1 MTEVRMP
8 DEVFVLHHDRAGP
21 DPARRGHAGFATAA
35 VAVDLSPAGE
45 GLAIHLSSPRRG
57 LSRVAL
63 RWRDPLPERALIL
76 GDAWERSYGDLQ
88 WRHRQPDRVMPWY
101 WLGHDPATG
110 RTQGMG
116 VRVRPAAF
124 CSWNLD
130 EDGVTLWLDVRNGA
144 APVEPGPRRLHAAT
158 VVRLGPRADASPFA
172 ALTELCRAMCDD
184 PVLPA
189 EPVVGANNWYYAYGG
204 GFGPGE
210 VLRDAQTIVELADGH
225 PIRPFCVVDAG
236 WSPGGEAPGGPWTAG
251 IPGLFDDMPGLAGGI
266 AAAGARPG
274 IWLRPAALSVVDDP
288 NRLRAGPRPVPE
300 QPLDLSI
307 PDNLHAIGA
316 DVRRLTRWGFELI
329 KHDFST
335 YDHFARWGFH
345 MGRRLT
351 EPGWAL
357 ADRTVT
363 NAEVLVGLYRTI
375 REAAGDA
382 MVLGC
387 NTVGH
392 LAAGLVHLQRT
403 GDDTSGRFW
412 ERTRRM
418 GVNTLA
424 FRLAQHRTFFAVD
437 ADCVPCTPATPWA
450 RNREF
455 LDLVA
460 RSGTALFVSVDPRS
474 RTGGVDADLRAAV
487 RIALDGGE
495 PGGVEPLDWLHTN
508 SPRDWRIGD
517 GRHRYRWLEPYG
529 AGPLMDGTE
538 LPGL

>member
-1 MTEVRMP
+1 MP
-8 DEVFVLHHDRAGP
+8 DEVFVLHHDGAGP

-45 GLAIHLSSPRRG
+45 GLAIHLSSPRSG

-189 EPVVGANNWYYAYGG
+189 EPVVGANNWYYAYGS

-288 NRLRAGPRPVPE
+288 NRLRAGPQPVPE

-316 DVRRLTRWGFELI
+316 DVRRRP
-329 KHDFST
+329 
-335 YDHFARWGFH
+335 
-345 MGRRLT
+345 M
-351 EPGWAL
+351 
-357 ADRTVT
+357 
-363 NAEVLVGLYRTI
+363 
-375 REAAGDA
+375 
-382 MVLGC
+382 
-387 NTVGH
+387 
-392 LAAGLVHLQRT
+392 
-403 GDDTSGRFW
+403 
-412 ERTRRM
+412 
-418 GVNTLA
+418 
-424 FRLAQHRTFFAVD
+424 
-437 ADCVPCTPATPWA
+437 
-450 RNREF
+450 
-455 LDLVA
+455 
-460 RSGTALFVSVDPRS
+460 
-474 RTGGVDADLRAAV
+474 
-487 RIALDGGE
+487 
-495 PGGVEPLDWLHTN
+495 
-508 SPRDWRIGD
+508 
-517 GRHRYRWLEPYG
+517 
-529 AGPLMDGTE
+529 
-538 LPGL
+538 